1 MCSSKGI
8 VITRPDKESD
18 IVILDKTFYEDKVSK
33 LINNVNKFKTLNED
47 PTLTKEVQLNRFFQK
62 NQR

>member
-8 VITRPDKESD
+8 VITRPDKGSD

-33 LINNVNKFKTLNED
+33 LINNVNKFNSLNED

>member
-8 VITRPDKESD
+8 VITRPDKGSD

-33 LINNVNKFKTLNED
+33 LINNVNKFKSLNED

-62 NQR
+62 NQS

>member
-33 LINNVNKFKTLNED
+33 LINNVNKFKSLNED

>member
-8 VITRPDKESD
+8 VITRPVKGSD

-33 LINNVNKFKTLNED
+33 LINNVNKFKSLNED